1 MEETTKVYELRD
13 LQSKDI
19 FPTVKIISKIGI
31 NEFKQCFSS
40 DDIKALVGE
49 DKVDVE
55 AIGLSVFLDVAN
67 VVLSHIPS
75 CEEDIY
81 LLLSGLSG
89 MSKKEIA
96 ELPLLTFTEMIIDVV
111 KKDEFKDFIKVVS
124 KFLK

>member
-19 FPTVKIISKIGI
+19 FTTVKIISKIGI

-40 DDIKALVGE
+40 NDIKALAE
-49 DKVDVE
+49 DGKVDVE
-55 AIGLSVFLDVAN
+55 TIGISVFLDVAN
-67 VVLSHIPS
+67 VVLSHLPS
-75 CEEDIY
+75 CEDDIY

-89 MSKKEIA
+89 MSKKEIT
-96 ELPLLTFTEMIIDVV
+96 ELPLLTFTEMIIDVI

-124 KFLK
+124 KYIK